1 MARRSILLT
10 MLAFVVAVAVS
21 VEVPVS
27 FVSSHSPHAYLIKAE
42 VEPNA
47 EFKVFSKKLRP
58 SGSHWTTASSLG

>member
-1 MARRSILLT
+1 MASRSTFFTIVAL
-10 MLAFVVAVAVS
+10 MVAVAFS